1 MRVSVSTAS
10 APDTRWLGRK
20 KKMNTKTQNSKLSYL
35 PPPPKKKKCLHLDRT
50 SLGEPIR
57 EVGTHTWVCPHG
69 ASVSR
74 ARICMDSHRI
84 CLQTDDARQGKAQVD
99 PLLVGDAIIRFRT
112 REYQKS
118 EEIPCA
124 GFRCYERDAP
134 PLTIYRAFTPL
145 V

>member
-20 KKMNTKTQNSKLSYL
+20 KKMNTKTQNSQMNHPP
-35 PPPPKKKKCLHLDRT
+35 PPPPKCLRLHRT

-57 EVGTHTWVCPHG
+57 KVGTHTWVCPHG

-84 CLQTDDARQGKAQVD
+84 CLQTDDTKQGKAQVD
-99 PLLVGDAIIRFRT
+99 PLLAGHSIIRCRT
-112 REYQKS
+112 REYQNP

>member
-20 KKMNTKTQNSKLSYL
+20 KKMNTKTQNSKLSN
-35 PPPPKKKKCLHLDRT
+35 PPPQKKSVYVYIGHHSGNSYER
-50 SLGEPIR
+50 SV
-57 EVGTHTWVCPHG
+57 VGTHTWVCPHG

-84 CLQTDDARQGKAQVD
+84 CLQTDDTRQGKEQVD
-99 PLLVGDAIIRFRT
+99 PLLAGHSIIRCRT
-112 REYQKS
+112 REYQNP
-118 EEIPCA
+118 EQIPCA